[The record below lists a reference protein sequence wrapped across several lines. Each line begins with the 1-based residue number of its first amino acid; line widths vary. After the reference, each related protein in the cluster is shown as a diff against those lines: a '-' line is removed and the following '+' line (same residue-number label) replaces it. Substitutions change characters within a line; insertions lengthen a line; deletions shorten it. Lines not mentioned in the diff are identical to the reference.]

1 MECRRLNCP
10 FCSKTETRVLESRI
24 INDSVRRRRECGSCT
39 NRFTTYEKAM
49 FHLKILKRDGREQEF
64 DLKKVER
71 SVERACGKI
80 DSEVIE
86 QLTRKI
92 EQRILKKK
100 LNAIKST
107 DVGRVVLQ
115 ELKKFDKM
123 AYLRYATVYKS
134 LDDPELLKKELNT
147 IIRK

>member
-1 MECRRLNCP
+1 LNCP
-10 FCSKTETRVLESRI
+10 FCSKIETRVLESRI
-24 INDSVRRRRECGSCT
+24 INDSVRRRRECNNCT

-49 FHLKILKRDGREQEF
+49 FHLKIIKKDGREQEF

-80 DSEVIE
+80 DSEIIE

-100 LNAIKST
+100 LNTIKSA
-107 DVGRVVLQ
+107 DVGKVVLQ
-115 ELKKFDKM
+115 ELKKFDKI
-123 AYLRYATVYKS
+123 AYFRYAMVYKS
-134 LDDPELLKKELNT
+134 LNNPELLKKELNT
-147 IIRK
+147 IITR

>member
-1 MECRRLNCP
+1 MNCP
-10 FCSKTETRVLESRI
+10 FCSKTDTRVLESRI
-24 INDSVRRRRECGSCT
+24 INDSVRRRRECGNCT
-39 NRFTTYEKAM
+39 NRFTTYEKAA
-49 FHLKILKRDGREQEF
+49 FHLKIIKRNGREQEI

-80 DSEVIE
+80 NSEIIE
-86 QLTRKI
+86 QLTKKI

-100 LNAIKST
+100 LNTIKST
-107 DVGRVVLQ
+107 DVGKVVLQ
-115 ELKKFDKM
+115 ELKKFDKI

-147 IIRK
+147 IIRR

>member
-1 MECRRLNCP
+1 
-10 FCSKTETRVLESRI
+10 
-24 INDSVRRRRECGSCT
+24 
-39 NRFTTYEKAM
+39 M
-49 FHLKILKRDGREQEF
+49 FHLKIFKRDGREQEF

-80 DSEVIE
+80 DSEVIG

-115 ELKKFDKM
+115 ELRKFDKM

>member
-1 MECRRLNCP
+1 
-10 FCSKTETRVLESRI
+10 
-24 INDSVRRRRECGSCT
+24 
-39 NRFTTYEKAM
+39 M
-49 FHLKILKRDGREQEF
+49 FHLKVIKKDGREQEF

-80 DSEVIE
+80 DLEAIG

-100 LNAIKST
+100 LNVVKSV
-107 DVGRVVLQ
+107 DIGNVVLQ
-115 ELKKFDKM
+115 ELRKFNKI

-134 LDDPELLKKELNT
+134 LDNPELLKKELNT
-147 IIRK
+147 IIRR